1 MTFVWLYPRRIME
14 VFTQDW
20 SLSSKL
26 RMPVISRLQKVHNVD
41 IALQVL
47 REKGVDLRDE
57 HGTFELLLVHPLKF
71 WSWYHVS
78 VSIK

>member
-57 HGTFELLLVHPLKF
+57 HGTLSYYLCIL
-71 WSWYHVS
+71 
-78 VSIK
+78 